1 MRAAI
6 SSISSGVRGALD
18 RGSRTRPRRAA
29 RRCRAGRRVAV
40 RRPAD
45 GDQELVARPV
55 AHRVVDELEVVEVDE
70 EDADHDLRLVRTGHC
85 PLDAVPEQHP
95 VREPGERVVERP
107 VGELLLQFPLLGD
120 VPQGEHDAA
129 DGRVVPEIAGGHLD
143 VDAGPIGAR
152 QPGAAGAGPG
162 VPGHSACSER
172 SVASRSAGA
181 TRSATG
187 LASTTRPRTASAD
200 GLAYRIA
207 AAVVHDQDDVVGVL
221 HERPEVRLVVAP
233 DHLLAQRH
241 PFERERRLRG
251 EHLESAAESEQN
263 RLGGRHD
270 EEPHRG
276 PGGGW
281 SVGTSGH
288 ANAVA
293 KPSSSRAAAPSR
305 SATCRSRLGSSGMSA
320 PGPGTPA
327 VAPSTSNTARCAEP
341 TGTRRPTAMRTDV
354 ARSAA
359 SAGRYQVRTGRAQRA
374 LPLDGLP
381 VSDHHSRQPHQDDQ
395 EQQGGGRRDHRRAPN
410 LAGQRLG
417 EERAGSDERHRHQQ
431 CDASD
436 AHLRRRRPHRD
447 REIGHRRAQCRETP
461 GDVEDHPAEVVVAA
475 DRPGA
480 VELPEAVDDVRRQ
493 EPGHAGAEQ
502 GRSTVAPARDEQAG
516 EGRHQEDVAERVGD
530 RRRAFLPRERGVLD
544 VRVDEED
551 PAQQCQCRGDAER
564 VEEAAPVT
572 TTGPALDEQDEA
584 CGCERI
590 HREVEDVGER
600 RERSLLPED
609 RREHVVRGV
618 ARGEHGDGE
627 CEQPPRQW
635 ARRAVDQYPD
645 HDRGRTAEG
654 QRAPE
659 HEVPCRECVERGGEG
674 EHQDAEEDGR
684 DARQYQHL
692 PEVFTPR
699 DRSPT
704 SSKQAA

>member
-1 MRAAI
+1 M
-6 SSISSGVRGALD
+6 
-18 RGSRTRPRRAA
+18 
-29 RRCRAGRRVAV
+29 
-40 RRPAD
+40 
-45 GDQELVARPV
+45 
-55 AHRVVDELEVVEVDE
+55 
-70 EDADHDLRLVRTGHC
+70 
-85 PLDAVPEQHP
+85 
-95 VREPGERVVERP
+95 
-107 VGELLLQFPLLGD
+107 
-120 VPQGEHDAA
+120 
-129 DGRVVPEIAGGHLD
+129 
-143 VDAGPIGAR
+143 
-152 QPGAAGAGPG
+152 
-162 VPGHSACSER
+162 
-172 SVASRSAGA
+172 
-181 TRSATG
+181 
-187 LASTTRPRTASAD
+187 
-200 GLAYRIA
+200 
-207 AAVVHDQDDVVGVL
+207 GVL
-221 HERPEVRLVVAP
+221 HERPEVGLVVAP
-233 DHLLAQRH
+233 GHLLAQRH
-241 PFERERRLRG
+241 AFDRERGLRG
-251 EHLESAAESEQN
+251 QHLESAAESEQN

-270 EEPHRG
+270 EEPHRRPRCG
-276 PGGGW
+276 WVGRHERAHQRRREAAQLAGGGTVE
-281 SVGTSGH
+281 VGHLQEPARLLRDARPGCGH
-288 ANAVA
+288 TG
-293 KPSSSRAAAPSR
+293 R
-305 SATCRSRLGSSGMSA
+305 
-320 PGPGTPA
+320 GTVDEQHRP
-327 VAPSTSNTARCAEP
+327 VRR
-341 TGTRRPTAMRTDV
+341 TRRDQ
-354 ARSAA
+354 AA
-359 SAGRYQVRTGRAQRA
+359 DRHAHGCGQVGGIGGRYQVRTGRAQRA

-381 VSDHHSRQPHQDDQ
+381 VSGHHSRQPHQDDQ

-417 EERAGSDERHRHQQ
+417 EERAGGDERHRHQQ

-461 GDVEDHPAEVVVAA
+461 GDVEDHPAEVVVAT

-572 TTGPALDEQDEA
+572 TTGPAPDEQDEA

-659 HEVPCRECVERGGEG
+659 HEVPCRECVER
-674 EHQDAEEDGR
+674 
-684 DARQYQHL
+684 AR
-692 PEVFTPR
+692 
-699 DRSPT
+699 
-704 SSKQAA
+704 